1 MITMMMMMVTM
12 SPSPMMMMV
21 TMPPSDDDDDDDDN
35 LALLCG
41 LCNTFNQ
48 GAALVVARSVS
59 GDHWLRQNHNII
71 IINDPDLDNH
81 GHGHC
86 DLHQRPCKIMT
97 SSWS

>member
-1 MITMMMMMVTM
+1 MITMMMMMVTV

-21 TMPPSDDDDDDDDN
+21 TMPPPDDDDDD

-41 LCNTFNQ
+41 LCNTFDQ
-48 GAALVVARSVS
+48 GAALVVARCVS

-71 IINDPDLDNH
+71 MINDPDLDNH
-81 GHGHC
+81 GPGHC
-86 DLHQRPCKIMT
+86 DLHQRPCKIIT

>member
-1 MITMMMMMVTM
+1 MITMMMIMVTV

-21 TMPPSDDDDDDDDN
+21 TMPPPDDDDDD

-41 LCNTFNQ
+41 LCNTFDQ
-48 GAALVVARSVS
+48 GAALVVARCVS

-71 IINDPDLDNH
+71 MINDPDLDNH

>member
-1 MITMMMMMVTM
+1 MITMMMMMVTV

-21 TMPPSDDDDDDDDN
+21 TMPPPDDDDDD

-41 LCNTFNQ
+41 LCNTFDQ
-48 GAALVVARSVS
+48 GAALVVARCVS

-71 IINDPDLDNH
+71 MINDPDLDNH

>member
-1 MITMMMMMVTM
+1 MITMMMIMVTV

-21 TMPPSDDDDDDDDN
+21 TMPPPDDDDDD

-41 LCNTFNQ
+41 LCNTFDQ
-48 GAALVVARSVS
+48 GAALVVARCVS

-71 IINDPDLDNH
+71 MINDPDLDNH
-81 GHGHC
+81 GPGHC